1 MQRALAANL
10 ALNSGKMLGMT
21 LRLLSLIQYATLAAS
36 WLLAGSALAQA
47 GAACDPQSADT
58 ASTNACAVQRFQ
70 QDGVAIG
77 TGEQAIP
84 ADVCSFQAIV
94 PKETDWRDFAASP
107 VWLEQVADPEAE
119 KQYQV

>member
-1 MQRALAANL
+1 MITPTTALGAPALATACSMVGASDL
-10 ALNSGKMLGMT
+10 AIVEFRKQMLE
-21 LRLLSLIQYATLAAS
+21 
-36 WLLAGSALAQA
+36 
-47 GAACDPQSADT
+47 
-58 ASTNACAVQRFQ
+58 AVQRFQ